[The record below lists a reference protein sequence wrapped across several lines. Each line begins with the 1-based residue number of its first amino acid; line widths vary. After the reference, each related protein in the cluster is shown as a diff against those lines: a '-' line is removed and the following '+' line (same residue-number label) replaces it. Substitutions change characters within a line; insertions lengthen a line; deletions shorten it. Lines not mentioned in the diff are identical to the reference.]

1 MYFNRGAIGSSVA
14 ERALG
19 GLNYDDCS
27 SDDDMK
33 VSDDEAKE
41 GVVGVDGGDDDDG
54 DACGSTAAAITKLVF
69 PEPVPAIFYSNDG
82 KQFRFD
88 KAVIPPQVKGIPP
101 QIMQGAAAIKEETAR
116 QKACISFQPL
126 LPGVVHASP
135 MVALLESIVV
145 RAPPKAGAPVCAPDK
160 QPQPTSVRY
169 VSVLKSCYQLQQFKM
184 ACHNGLFPLAPSMI
198 DKLDECAENYLT
210 HVRGLSQGFDER
222 LDELLASAKT
232 RAREEVLASF
242 LALVEQHAL
251 DYIHTLEHYLYTCLI
266 EPRLIVPIISL
277 AAVLTPNQFPSLDA
291 CSEDTERKEVM
302 DDVVAFFAHKERVR
316 DEQVAL
322 NAKNGVTNTDY
333 VAMPLRST
341 AIMELFHSTDSQHL
355 YKGYLPKQTA
365 IEYLFYMDTDGVL
378 SSAETQ

>member
-33 VSDDEAKE
+33 VSDDDAKE
-41 GVVGVDGGDDDDG
+41 GNVGVDGGDDDDG
-54 DACGSTAAAITKLVF
+54 DTNMLPITKLVF
-69 PEPVPAIFYSNDG
+69 PEPMPAIVYSNDG

-88 KAVIPPQVKGIPP
+88 KSVIPPQVKGIPP

-126 LPGVVHASP
+126 LPGLVHASP

-145 RAPPKAGAPVCAPDK
+145 RAPPKAGAPVIAPDK
-160 QPQPTSVRY
+160 QPQPASVRY

-198 DKLDECAENYLT
+198 DRLEECGEAYLT

-232 RAREEVLASF
+232 QTRDNVLAAF

-266 EPRLIVPIISL
+266 EPRLIVPIITL

-316 DEQVAL
+316 DEQIAL

-333 VAMPLRST
+333 VGMPLRSA
-341 AIMELFHSTDSQHL
+341 AIMELFHSTAPHDL

-378 SSAETQ
+378 SSAVAQ